1 MAVEDA
7 YELAYREAV
16 RALDHQRAAATEL
29 RSRAG
34 MLLATA
40 SITVSLLGHESL
52 HGMPLLA
59 WAAIVCFALLSICV
73 LAVVWPQDDWSF
85 GAEPQALLI
94 AHLSTGTPSTKDLCA
109 DLIAHI
115 ATHRQ
120 ANGRRLAQ
128 MSAAFRVGACLLA
141 IQIVL
146 TTLTASA
153 IV

>member
-40 SITVSLLGHESL
+40 SITVSLLGQETFQ
-52 HGMPLLA
+52 GTRPLA
-59 WAAIVCFALLSICV
+59 WAAIVSFALLSGCV
-73 LAVVWPQDDWSF
+73 LAIVWPHAGASF
-85 GAEPQALLI
+85 DIDPHALLV
-94 AHLSTGTPSTKDLCA
+94 ARLSAEQPSLA
-109 DLIAHI
+109 DLSLDLI
-115 ATHRQ
+115 THMAWQRR
-120 ANGRRLAQ
+120 ANVRRLERD
-128 MSAAFRVGACLLA
+128 MHAFRAGACLLA

-146 TTLTASA
+146 TSIAAST
-153 IV
+153 IL